1 MKQVGIVCEFNPFHK
16 GHEYLIQRVKEAYP
30 QKGIVCMMSSN
41 FVQRGSFAIVDK
53 YSRAKCAVLSGADLV
68 LEIPFPFSCLS
79 AEGYARSA
87 ISLLSRIGVCDTLAF
102 GTEAGS
108 GEDLMRCANRL
119 SSESFQAALS
129 TFLENNKGAGYPAA
143 REAVY
148 ETLFGKEPLLSQ
160 PNASLAVEYLMAM
173 KEFGVLFDL
182 FPLLRRGD
190 GYKAETQS
198 GIFASATTIRS
209 RILSGEGADFLLPR
223 VSADVLAMEQA
234 AGRFP
239 VNMEKLAPALFYL
252 LKTIPQKELSS
263 YYGFSSLC
271 ARAVR
276 LADECERIEDL
287 VKEMKNRSFTDSRI
301 RRGLLSVLCR
311 IPRHAEKELPAFT
324 QVLSANEKGREILA
338 QMKETSSVPV
348 FTKPAHALKLDSKTV
363 CRQVSAQILA
373 DEIYVMAMPKKQEK
387 GYFLKQK
394 PTIF

>member
-16 GHEYLIQRVKEAYP
+16 GHEYLIQKVKEAYP

-41 FVQRGSFAIVDK
+41 FVQRGSFAIADQ

-68 LEIPFPFSCLS
+68 LQIPFPFSCLS

-102 GTEAGS
+102 GTES
-108 GEDLMRCANRL
+108 GGKEDLIRCADRL
-119 SSESFQAALS
+119 SSESFRIALS
-129 TFLENNKGAGYPAA
+129 AFLEENKGAGYPAA
-143 REAVY
+143 RETMY
-148 ETLFGKEPLLSQ
+148 ESLYGNEPLLSQ
-160 PNASLAVEYLMAM
+160 SNSSLAIEYLMAM
-173 KEFGVLFDL
+173 KEFGENFEL
-182 FPLLRRGD
+182 FPLLRHGD
-190 GYKAETQS
+190 GYKAEIQS
-198 GIFASATTIRS
+198 SIFASATAIRS
-209 RILSGEGADFLLPR
+209 RILSGGEADHLLPP

-252 LKTIPQKELSS
+252 LKTTSPKELSS

-271 ARAVR
+271 SRAIR
-276 LADECERIEDL
+276 LADECEGIEDL
-287 VKEMKNRSFTDSRI
+287 VKKMKNRTFTDSRI
-301 RRGLLSVLCR
+301 RRGVLSVLCR
-311 IPRHAEKELPAFT
+311 IPRHVEKELPAFT

-338 QMKETSSVPV
+338 QMKEVSSVPV
-348 FTKPAHALKLDSKTV
+348 FTKPAHALKSENKAV
-363 CRQVSAQILA
+363 FRQVSAQILA